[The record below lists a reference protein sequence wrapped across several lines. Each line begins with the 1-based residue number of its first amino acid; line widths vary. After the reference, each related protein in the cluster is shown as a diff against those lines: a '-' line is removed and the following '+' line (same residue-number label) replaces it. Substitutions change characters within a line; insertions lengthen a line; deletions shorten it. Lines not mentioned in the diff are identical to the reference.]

1 MTRSCSIQ
9 GCRSV
14 VLSRFSPYCPAHRQA
29 LGRNGHPLQ
38 TAIKV
43 PEVAPFAKLIA
54 KRQADNPTSEAWTIL
69 RGRWQAVA
77 EAAAEVLAAVDAGKV
92 YQRHEAAAARLLRGV
107 ADAAPADTVV
117 CTAMAAVMHRCSDPR
132 RYLSDQSALYQLAR
146 QVLRLAPSS
155 SGRYW
160 DHKAR
165 VSRTVRKEVPPKVL
179 ARVASILNG
188 AFGGPA
194 AQLYAIEQSRVPPE
208 EVERRTLADALQGL
222 QA

>member
-1 MTRSCSIQ
+1 M
-9 GCRSV
+9 
-14 VLSRFSPYCPAHRQA
+14 LSRFSPYCQAHRQA

-38 TAIKV
+38 TAIKA
-43 PEVAPFAKLIA
+43 PDVAPWVKLVA
-54 KRQADNPTSEAWTIL
+54 KRQADNPTSEAWAIL
-69 RGRWQAVA
+69 RSRWQAIA
-77 EAAAEVLAAVDAGKV
+77 DAAAQSLAAVDAGKV
-92 YQRHEAAAARLLRGV
+92 YQRHEATAAKLLRGV

-117 CTAMAAVMHRCSDPR
+117 CTAMGAVMHRWADPR
-132 RYLSDQSALYQLAR
+132 RYLSDQAALYQLAR
-146 QVLRLAPSS
+146 QVLRLAPTST
-155 SGRYW
+155 GRYW

-179 ARVASILNG
+179 ARIASILND

-208 EVERRTLADALQGL
+208 EVERRKLADALKGL